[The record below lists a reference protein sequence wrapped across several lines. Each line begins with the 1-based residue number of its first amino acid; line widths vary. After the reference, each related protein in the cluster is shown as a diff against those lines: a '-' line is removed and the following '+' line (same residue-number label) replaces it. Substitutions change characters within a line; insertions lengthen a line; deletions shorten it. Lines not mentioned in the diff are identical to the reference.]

1 MHGCGR
7 GNYRSASFVAMKN
20 LVINMLALIGFIS
33 VGKIAFDVVRREKD
47 AKQYLANCENIRLG
61 MTLDEAK
68 KVMGDYDYY
77 LRANRSEI
85 WTYPISGSNDVLL
98 RKSGYYLTYPVVF
111 GASSGTEIH
120 FDPITQKVIG
130 VVCDEKPL
138 NPKKAR

>member
-1 MHGCGR
+1 
-7 GNYRSASFVAMKN
+7 MKN
-20 LVINMLALIGFIS
+20 LVINMLALIGLIS
-33 VGKIAFDVVRREKD
+33 IGKIAFDVVRQEKD
-47 AKQYLANCENIRLG
+47 AKQYLANCENVRPG

-68 KVMGDYDYY
+68 KVMGDYYH